1 MTEKEWIDF
10 LKSYLFED
18 FPVLKSKNEDCA
30 VIKLAERDY
39 LLLTTDTLVEEVHFK
54 WEYTSFY
61 DLGVKL
67 AVANLSDI
75 AATGGIPNFALLT
88 LGSSKPL
95 ETFWLEP
102 FMEGLTSTL
111 ERYGTKL
118 IGGDT
123 VKSSVFFVNLVVMG
137 RTKNPLLRK
146 GAKVGDYIFV
156 SRKLGESGAFLREI
170 KKLPLE
176 EIPENLKKAHL
187 RPEAE
192 IELGKELSSQKL
204 ATSVID
210 ISDGLLLDLWRIC
223 KENEVGAELWKEK
236 IPVGLYATLE
246 EALSGGEDYALL
258 FTVKKENLKKL
269 EKLALKLNRTFF
281 RIGKIIKEKKL
292 YLLEGDS
299 KIEIKPLGFNH
310 FEKKLK

>member
-123 VKSSVFFVNLVVMG
+123 VKSSVFFVNLVVIG

>member
-39 LLLTTDTLVEEVHFK
+39 LLLTTDALVEQVHFQ

-67 AVANLSDI
+67 AVSNLSDI

-146 GAKVGDYIFV
+146 GAQVGDYIFV
-156 SRKLGESGAFLREI
+156 SRKLGESVAFLREI

-176 EIPENLKKAHL
+176 QIPENLKKAHL
-187 RPEAE
+187 RPEPE
-192 IELGKELSSQKL
+192 IELGKELSYQEL

-223 KENEVGAELWKEK
+223 KENEVGAEIWKEK

-258 FTVKKENLKKL
+258 FTVKEENLKKL
-269 EKLALKLNRTFF
+269 ENLGLRLNRTFF
-281 RIGKIIKEKKL
+281 KIGKIIKEKKL
-292 YLLEGDS
+292 YLLEGDL
-299 KIEIKPLGFNH
+299 KREIKPLGFNH
-310 FEKKLK
+310 FEED

>member
-39 LLLTTDTLVEEVHFK
+39 LLLTTDALVEQVHFQ

-67 AVANLSDI
+67 AVSNLSDI

-146 GAKVGDYIFV
+146 GAQVGDYIFV
-156 SRKLGESGAFLREI
+156 SRKLGESVAFLREI

-176 EIPENLKKAHL
+176 QIPENLKKAHL
-187 RPEAE
+187 RPEPE
-192 IELGKELSSQKL
+192 IELGKELSYQEL

-223 KENEVGAELWKEK
+223 KENEVGAEIWKEK

-258 FTVKKENLKKL
+258 FTVKEENLKKL
-269 EKLALKLNRTFF
+269 ENLGLKLNRTFF
-281 RIGKIIKEKKL
+281 KIGKIIKEKKL
-292 YLLEGDS
+292 YLLEGDL
-299 KIEIKPLGFNH
+299 KREIKPLGFNH
-310 FEKKLK
+310 FEED